1 MEEIQKQEITTVQ
14 TAAPQQQ
21 VIKTTTTVPPV
32 IKTEHPQQVFQK
44 KKAIFRTHQ
53 IIWYLLAVIEV
64 LLGFRMSLKA
74 LGADPT
80 SGFTNAV
87 YAFSNLFALPF
98 RNILPASV
106 SGNSVIEW
114 STIIA
119 GIVYLIIAY
128 GIVHL
133 ILMLKP
139 LTPQEVSQNVDSV

>member
-1 MEEIQKQEITTVQ
+1 MEEVEKQEVTTIE
-14 TAAPQQQ
+14 TASPAQ
-21 VIKTTTTVPPV
+21 VIKTTTTVPPA

-53 IIWYLLAVIEV
+53 IIWYVLAVIEV

-114 STIIA
+114 STMIA
-119 GIVYLIIAY
+119 GIVYLVIAY
-128 GIVHL
+128 GIIHL

-139 LTPQEVSQNVDSV
+139 VTPQEVSQNIDNT

>member
-1 MEEIQKQEITTVQ
+1 MEEIQKQEITTVE
-14 TAAPQQQ
+14 TAAPTQ
-21 VIKTTTTVPPV
+21 VVKTTTTVPPV

-44 KKAIFRTHQ
+44 KKAIFRIHQ
-53 IIWYLLAVIEV
+53 IIWYILAVIEV

-87 YAFSNLFALPF
+87 YAISNLFALPF

-114 STIIA
+114 STMIA
-119 GIVYLIIAY
+119 GIVYLVIAY
-128 GIVHL
+128 GIIHL

-139 LTPQEVSQNVDSV
+139 VTPQEVSQNVDSV

>member
-1 MEEIQKQEITTVQ
+1 MEEVEKQEVTTIE
-14 TAAPQQQ
+14 TASPAQ
-21 VIKTTTTVPPV
+21 VVKTTTTVPPV

-119 GIVYLIIAY
+119 GIVYLVIAY
-128 GIVHL
+128 GIIHL

-139 LTPQEVSQNVDSV
+139 VTPQEVSQNVDSA